1 MTASHRFSRPA
12 AAALALVAVLAL
24 LLTSCSGGTT
34 KSQAGVSQLA
44 VENGAVKEIGVADFT
59 TAVKDSSLPV
69 LVDFYATWC
78 PPCKASAPFIES
90 LAETYEGKLLIVRVD
105 TDKAQ
110 ALASQY
116 GIQSIPTFFLIDDGT
131 IQGKLVGYASSMDQ
145 DFYDLIDAHVG

>member
-1 MTASHRFSRPA
+1 MTAPHRFSRPA

-24 LLTSCSGGTT
+24 LLTSCSGGAAKTE
-34 KSQAGVSQLA
+34 AGVTQLT
-44 VENGAVKEIGVADFT
+44 VESGAVKEIGVADFT
-59 TAVKDSSLPV
+59 TAVKESPLPV

-90 LAETYEGKLLIVRVD
+90 LAETYEGRLTILRVD

-110 ALASQY
+110 ALASSF
-116 GIQSIPTFFLIDDGT
+116 GIQSIPTFFLVDGGT